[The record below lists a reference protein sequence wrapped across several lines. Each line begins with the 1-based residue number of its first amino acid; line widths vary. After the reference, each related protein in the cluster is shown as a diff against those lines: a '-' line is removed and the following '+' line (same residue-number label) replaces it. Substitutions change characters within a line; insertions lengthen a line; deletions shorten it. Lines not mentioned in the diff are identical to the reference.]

1 MADLYQGK
9 NYETVLAWVEDGI
22 GYLQFNRPNAM
33 NAVNLKMLEE
43 STEILNSYS
52 ADPEVRVILLCGS
65 EHVFCA
71 GADLQE
77 VATMNPF
84 EASNYLDAVRRSQT
98 ALEENHKP
106 SVAAVRGLA
115 LGGGLEFM
123 LTSDVRIAGD
133 NTTFGL
139 PEISLGIMP
148 GGGAT
153 QRWLRNGT
161 ICTAKYYAFTG
172 DFFDAPT
179 ALSIGMINMVVPTA
193 EVMEKAVKV
202 AKKIAK
208 KPPLALR
215 ELKYNI
221 NNSMSTD
228 LKTGLRAEQTSWS
241 MLFASEDQKEG
252 MKAFMESRKASF
264 TGK

>member
-1 MADLYQGK
+1 MSDSYRGIS
-9 NYETVLAWVEDGI
+9 YETVLAWVDDGI

-33 NAVNLKMLEE
+33 NAVNPKMLEE
-43 STEILNSYS
+43 STNILNGYS
-52 ADPEVRVILLCGS
+52 VDPEVKVIILSGS

-77 VATMNPF
+77 VAAMNPF
-84 EASNYLDAVRRSQT
+84 EANNYLDAVRRSQ
-98 ALEENHKP
+98 AAMEDNLKP
-106 SVAAVRGLA
+106 TVAAVRGLA

-123 LTSDVRIAGD
+123 LTSDIRIAGD
-133 NTTFGL
+133 NATFGL
-139 PEISLGIMP
+139 PEINLGIMP

-153 QRWLRNGT
+153 QRWLRNAT

-172 DFFDAPT
+172 DFFNAQT
-179 ALSIGMINMVVPTA
+179 ALSMGMINMVVPTA
-193 EVMEKAVKV
+193 EVIDKAVKV

-215 ELKYNI
+215 ELKQNI
-221 NNSMSTD
+221 NNSMSVD

-252 MKAFMESRKASF
+252 MQAFMENRKAMF
-264 TGK
+264 VGK

>member
-1 MADLYQGK
+1 MSDSYRGLD
-9 NYETVLAWVEDGI
+9 YETVLAWVEEGI

-33 NAVNLKMLEE
+33 NAINPKMLEE
-43 STEILNSYS
+43 STEILNSFS
-52 ADPEVRVILLCGS
+52 TNSEVKVIVVFGN

-77 VATMNPF
+77 VAVMNPF
-84 EASNYLDAVRRSQT
+84 EANNYLEAVRCSQT
-98 ALEENHKP
+98 ALEENLKP
-106 SVAAVRGLA
+106 TIAAVRGLA

-123 LTSDVRIAGD
+123 LTSDIRIAGD
-133 NTTFGL
+133 NATFGL
-139 PEISLGIMP
+139 PEINLGIMP

-161 ICTAKYYAFTG
+161 ICNAKYYAFTG
-172 DFFDAPT
+172 EFFDAQT
-179 ALSIGMINMVVPTA
+179 ALSMGMINLVVPA
-193 EVMEKAVKV
+193 SEVMDKAAKI

-215 ELKYNI
+215 ELKRNI
-221 NNSMSTD
+221 NNSMSMD
-228 LKTGLRAEQTSWS
+228 LKSGLRAEQTSWS

-252 MKAFMESRKASF
+252 MNAFMENRKATF
-264 TGK
+264 AGK

>member
-1 MADLYQGK
+1 MSESYRGID
-9 NYETVLAWVEDGI
+9 YETVLAWVDNGI

-33 NAVNLKMLEE
+33 NAINPKMLAE
-43 STEILNSYS
+43 STDILNHYS
-52 ADPEVRVILLCGS
+52 IDPDVKVIILFGN

-77 VATMNPF
+77 VAVMNPF
-84 EASNYLDAVRRSQT
+84 EANNYLEAVRLSQH
-98 ALEENHKP
+98 AAEENLKP
-106 SVAAVRGLA
+106 TIAAVRGLA

-123 LTSDVRIAGD
+123 LTSDIRIAGD

-139 PEISLGIMP
+139 PEINLGIMP

-153 QRWLRNGT
+153 QRWLRNAT
-161 ICTAKYYAFTG
+161 ICTAKYYAYTG
-172 DFFDAPT
+172 DLFDAQT
-179 ALSIGMINMVVPTA
+179 ALKMGMINMVVPTA
-193 EVMEKAVKV
+193 EVMEKAEKI
-202 AKKIAK
+202 ARKIAK

-215 ELKYNI
+215 ELKRNI
-221 NNSMSTD
+221 NNSMSMD
-228 LKTGLRAEQTSWS
+228 LKSGLRAEQTSWS

-252 MKAFMESRKASF
+252 MQAFMENRKAVF

>member
-1 MADLYQGK
+1 MPDSYRGL
-9 NYETVLAWVEDGI
+9 NYETLLAWVDGGI
-22 GYLQFNRPNAM
+22 GYIQFNRPNAM
-33 NAVNLKMLEE
+33 NAINPKMLEE
-43 STEILNSYS
+43 STDILNCYS
-52 ADPEVRVILLCGS
+52 IDPEVKVILLLGN
-65 EHVFCA
+65 ENVFCA

-77 VATMNPF
+77 VAVMNPF
-84 EASNYLDAVRRSQT
+84 EANNYLEAVRHSQN
-98 ALEENHKP
+98 AMEENLKP
-106 SVAAVRGLA
+106 TIAAVRGLA

-123 LTSDVRIAGD
+123 LTSDIRIVGD

-139 PEISLGIMP
+139 PEINLGIMP

-153 QRWLRNGT
+153 QRWLRNAT

-172 DFFDAPT
+172 DFFDAQT
-179 ALSIGMINMVVPTA
+179 ALSMGMINLVVPAA
-193 EVMEKAVKV
+193 EVIEKATKI

-215 ELKYNI
+215 ELKRNI
-221 NNSMSTD
+221 NNSMNMD
-228 LKTGLRAEQTSWS
+228 LKSGLRAEQTSWS

-252 MKAFMESRKASF
+252 MKAFMENRKATF